1 MGASTRSDG
10 YFLGVDGGGTK
21 TAFVL
26 TDREGR
32 ELARHEGG
40 SSYHIQIGVE
50 SLHTLLHDGVHAVL
64 EPGVLTDLL
73 VAGGSPQDV
82 VEAVRDVVRAA
93 GEPDNHA
100 MVVVDLR

>member
-1 MGASTRSDG
+1 MGASIRSDG

-64 EPGVLTDLL
+64 DQAGAKAPVFAK
-73 VAGGSPQDV
+73 VA
-82 VEAVRDVVRAA
+82 E
-93 GEPDNHA
+93 
-100 MVVVDLR
+100 